1 VHVGNGLRAQLSDAD
16 ARTTW
21 VGAVRLWEMDQGMIT
36 IAQELVEI
44 TRLVVEDDDFSATL
58 DWFVSVGGHA
68 KPERPG

>member
-1 VHVGNGLRAQLSDAD
+1 
-16 ARTTW
+16 
-21 VGAVRLWEMDQGMIT
+21 MDQGMIT

-58 DWFVSVGGHA
+58 DRFVSVGGHA